1 MLHLSTDDYIEGMA
15 HTREDSK
22 GDTSCL
28 LINSS
33 AQSRSQSGG
42 RKSEKPL
49 QTATTASYG
58 PDRTERLYMSLLRD
72 YATL

>member
-1 MLHLSTDDYIEGMA
+1 MLHLSTDDYIEGIA

-28 LINSS
+28 LMGSGT
-33 AQSRSQSGG
+33 QSRTQSGD
-42 RKSEKPL
+42 RKSDKP
-49 QTATTASYG
+49 TTASYG